1 MMPSFLLLLFVFEQS
16 TCDLQAANSAGREL
30 DLFLATFDPSDVA
43 NAREILLDAGEP
55 AR

>member
-1 MMPSFLLLLFVFEQS
+1 LLHHFTVFVPSIHA
-16 TCDLQAANSAGREL
+16 LQAANSAGREL
-30 DLFLATFDPSDVA
+30 DLFLAAFDPNDVA